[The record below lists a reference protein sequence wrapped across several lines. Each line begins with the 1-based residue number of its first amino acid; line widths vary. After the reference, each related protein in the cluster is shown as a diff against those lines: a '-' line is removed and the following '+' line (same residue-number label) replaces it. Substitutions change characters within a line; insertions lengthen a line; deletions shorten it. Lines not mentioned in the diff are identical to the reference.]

1 VSDAVAIAWFLAAL
15 VLVIALMSYYG
26 VR

>member
-15 VLVIALMSYYG
+15 ALVIALMSYYG